1 MQSELRDIARR
12 YGMAVMGPNS
22 EGFAN
27 LDAALCPT
35 FSPAVTPS
43 ATPLLPAAL
52 NNGRVAVIAQSGG
65 MGFSFFDRGRP
76 KEMAFNYIVTT
87 GNEACL
93 ETFDVVEHLLEE
105 GKTDAFLLLLE
116 DIKTAD
122 TFRRVAAKALKAGKP
137 IIVNKIGQSDAGRRA
152 AASHTAALAGSYS
165 AFQAMAR
172 HYGLIEGADSEEMV
186 DIAQGFLRTGIALL
200 PAGRR
205 VAICTASGGGG
216 GWMADACIAAGLEV
230 PTLDAESRA
239 CIDKHL
245 PSYGTSQNPVD
256 GTAQAIHALGYAG
269 MAELVLDSPS
279 IDSVIV
285 VMSGRAG
292 ERVVAERDRLMRVKA
307 ASTKPIL
314 MWSYTLPVPHTLT
327 TLAETGYPI
336 FTNMRNCART
346 LAVMTDYRAARE
358 AALRTPDIRATAQ
371 LVILGA
377 RIKDYSAGMQRYDI
391 TVIFFL
397 MCWIQVKGKRPRNP
411 DSRSVRAAGD

>member
-1 MQSELRDIARR
+1 
-12 YGMAVMGPNS
+12 
-22 EGFAN
+22 
-27 LDAALCPT
+27 
-35 FSPAVTPS
+35 
-43 ATPLLPAAL
+43 
-52 NNGRVAVIAQSGG
+52 
-65 MGFSFFDRGRP
+65 
-76 KEMAFNYIVTT
+76 
-87 GNEACL
+87 
-93 ETFDVVEHLLEE
+93 
-105 GKTDAFLLLLE
+105 
-116 DIKTAD
+116 
-122 TFRRVAAKALKAGKP
+122 
-137 IIVNKIGQSDAGRRA
+137 
-152 AASHTAALAGSYS
+152 
-165 AFQAMAR
+165 
-172 HYGLIEGADSEEMV
+172 
-186 DIAQGFLRTGIALL
+186 
-200 PAGRR
+200 
-205 VAICTASGGGG
+205 
-216 GWMADACIAAGLEV
+216 MADACIAAGLEV

-358 AALRTPDIRATAQ
+358 AALRTPDIRAMAASR
-371 LVILGA
+371 A
-377 RIKDYSAGMQRYDI
+377 RRRRWAAGP
-391 TVIFFL
+391 VCSCPL
-397 MCWIQVKGKRPRNP
+397 CW
-411 DSRSVRAAGD
+411 SVRPPRVSRRSMDANKVLEKLGLRAGSRAVLTTGRSC